1 MINVKEPPRRF
12 LGHPVVAF
20 HFLEGRWGEVPY
32 QGMIVTLQEDSPQD
46 APRYNAHH
54 LVCSRKAESWTGSQG
69 WYDLTWKDAEEL
81 FHDRVRNHLN

>member
-1 MINVKEPPRRF
+1 
-12 LGHPVVAF
+12 
-20 HFLEGRWGEVPY
+20 
-32 QGMIVTLQEDSPQD
+32 MIVTLQEDSPQD

-69 WYDLTWKDAEEL
+69 GYDLTWKDAEEL